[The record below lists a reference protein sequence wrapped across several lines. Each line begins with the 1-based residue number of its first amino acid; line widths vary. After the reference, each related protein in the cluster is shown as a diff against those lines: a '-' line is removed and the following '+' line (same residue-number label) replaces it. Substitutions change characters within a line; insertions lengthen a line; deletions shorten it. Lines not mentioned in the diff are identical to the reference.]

1 MDEENDKQI
10 NEHMETIHV
19 LLMGEKEDLDI
30 KYIIK
35 LFSGNFED
43 KNLEHYRDSKTIIM
57 GSNKKVKLV
66 AFDAGNIENFSQE
79 SIDEISKN
87 PSAFAFVYEAYQE
100 MSPDKFAEIKNMID
114 RVNSYYPNAVKAI
127 VCVFTDNSLKNFEK
141 RKVIDREISK
151 FAKQNGA
158 LFQNVDC
165 AKKETIDK
173 LFMEIA
179 KKVLKQDGCCSCW

>member
-1 MDEENDKQI
+1 
-10 NEHMETIHV
+10 
-19 LLMGEKEDLDI
+19 
-30 KYIIK
+30 
-35 LFSGNFED
+35 
-43 KNLEHYRDSKTIIM
+43 
-57 GSNKKVKLV
+57 
-66 AFDAGNIENFSQE
+66 
-79 SIDEISKN
+79 
-87 PSAFAFVYEAYQE
+87 

-127 VCVFTDNSLKNFEK
+127 VFVFTDNSLKNLGK

-165 AKKETIDK
+165 AKKETIEK

-179 KKVLKQDGCCSCW
+179 KKVLKQDGCCSCC

>member
-1 MDEENDKQI
+1 MDEEKDKQI

-43 KNLEHYRDSKTIIM
+43 KNLEHYHDSKTIIM
-57 GSNKKVKLV
+57 GSNKKVKLI

-79 SIDEISKN
+79 NIDEISKN
-87 PSAFAFVYEAYQE
+87 PSAFAFVSEAYQE
-100 MSPDKFAEIKNMID
+100 MSPEMKNMID

-127 VCVFTDNSLKNFEK
+127 VCVSTDNSLKNFKK
-141 RKVIDREISK
+141 RKVIDKEISR